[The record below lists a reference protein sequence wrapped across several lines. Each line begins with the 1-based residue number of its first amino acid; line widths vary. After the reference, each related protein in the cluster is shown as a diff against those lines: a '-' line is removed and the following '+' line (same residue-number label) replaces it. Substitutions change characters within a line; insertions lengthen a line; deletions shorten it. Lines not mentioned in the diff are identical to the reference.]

1 MITLSEPQAQR
12 STPQDSRL
20 RVVLLLDVQDG
31 AQDRFL
37 DAYEQLR
44 HQVASVPGHVSD
56 QLCQS
61 IENPAQWLIT
71 SEWESAQPFLAWVD
85 SAAHRAMVRP
95 LHGCVRDTR
104 SLRFSIMRETSERGT
119 FDSSAPALTARP
131 AGPDG
136 LVRHALTFTVQPG
149 SEAKVAEILSGYT
162 SPSAQVDGTTRLART
177 SLYMQGNRVVRAVEV
192 VGDLV
197 AALRHVAMQPE
208 VRAVEEAINP
218 YLEEARDLSDPLS
231 ARDFFMRAALP
242 AVHHT
247 AARGEA
253 PAKVYRHAFRYPVRS
268 GRGAELAELL
278 HRQDQ
283 ESADDPAG
291 VLVRSTVFQQ
301 GDVLVRQV
309 DLTVPAKSAPQTAL
323 GVRDEQAGAML
334 ARLTEPGSDGGQ
346 PGDDTVRLLLAAWEL
361 SLVTDRSAD

>member
-85 SAAHRAMVRP
+85 SEAHREMVRP

-104 SLRFSIMRETSERGT
+104 SLRFSIMRETSDSGT
-119 FDSSAPALTARP
+119 LDSSAAPQPVP
-131 AGPDG
+131 AGSADG
-136 LVRHALTFTVQPG
+136 IVRHALTFTVRPG
-149 SEAKVAEILSGYT
+149 SEQKVAEILAGYT
-162 SPSAQVDGTTRLART
+162 SPRARVNGTTRLART
-177 SLYMQGNRVVRAVEV
+177 SLYMKGNRVVRAVEV

-197 AALRHVAMQPE
+197 AALRHVAQQPE
-208 VRAVEEAINP
+208 VRAVEEAVNP

-231 ARDFFMRAALP
+231 ARDFFQRAALP
-242 AVHHT
+242 AVHH
-247 AARGEA
+247 AVARRKA
-253 PAKVYRHAFRYPVRS
+253 PATVYRHALSYPVRS
-268 GRGAELAELL
+268 GCGAELAELL
-278 HRQDQ
+278 HRQDL
-283 ESADDPAG
+283 ADAADPAG
-291 VLVRSTVFQQ
+291 VLVRSTIFHR

-309 DLTVPAKSAPQTAL
+309 DLTVPAKSAVEVAL
-323 GVRDEQAGAML
+323 GVRGERPDAML
-334 ARLTEPGSDGGQ
+334 GRLTELGSDAGG
-346 PGDDTVRLLLAAWEL
+346 PGDDTARLLVAAWEL
-361 SLVTDRSAD
+361 SLVTDRSSD

>member
-1 MITLSEPQAQR
+1 MITLSEPQVQR

-31 AQDRFL
+31 AQERFL

-71 SEWESAQPFLAWVD
+71 SEWESAQPFLTWVD
-85 SAAHRAMVRP
+85 SEAHREMVRP

-104 SLRFSIMRETSERGT
+104 SLRFSIMRETSEAGT
-119 FDSSAPALTARP
+119 FDSGSAPRTPR
-131 AGPDG
+131 AGSPDG
-136 LVRHALTFTVQPG
+136 IVRHALTFTVRPG
-149 SEAKVAEILSGYT
+149 SESKVAEILSGYT
-162 SPSAQVDGTTRLART
+162 SPEARVDGTTRLART

-197 AALRHVAMQPE
+197 SALRHVAQQPQ

-218 YLEEARDLSDPLS
+218 YLEEARDLADPLS

-242 AVHHT
+242 AVHH
-247 AARGEA
+247 AASGRAE
-253 PAKVYRHAFRYPVRS
+253 PARVYRHALRYPVRP
-268 GRGAELAELL
+268 GCGEELAGLL

-283 ESADDPAG
+283 EATADPAG
-291 VLVRSTVFQQ
+291 VLVRSTIFLRE
-301 GDVLVRQV
+301 DVLVRQV
-309 DLTVPAKSAPQTAL
+309 DLTVPAKSAPQVAL
-323 GVRDEQAGAML
+323 GVRGRQCDAML
-334 ARLTEPGSDGGQ
+334 GRLTELGSDAGG
-346 PGDDTVRLLLAAWEL
+346 PGDDTARLLLAAWEL